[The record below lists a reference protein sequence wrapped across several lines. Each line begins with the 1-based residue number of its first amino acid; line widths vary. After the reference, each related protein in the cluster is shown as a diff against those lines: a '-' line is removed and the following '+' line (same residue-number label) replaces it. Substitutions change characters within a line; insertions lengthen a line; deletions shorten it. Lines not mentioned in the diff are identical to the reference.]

1 MLTGLRGR
9 YEPLYPNHS
18 TVAKAILCT
27 IFYTEAQRQ
36 TTTAYFLRVFMVTIP
51 SKTTT
56 EILAGVPGLLP
67 RHSRDLACSLHEIL
81 SSESL
86 VGLLSYYLPRSWLI
100 DWKNVL
106 FAAVLSCGPSR
117 PPLELIVRRSSKCK
131 CGQFQPYWEGRFYR
145 RIHVE
150 TQSGFL
156 QMLIAITPSFGIAAV
171 SCLGSMYP
179 LNKSLQ
185 RKSY

>member
-117 PPLELIVRRSSKCK
+117 PPLELTVWRSSKCK
-131 CGQFQPYWEGRFYR
+131 CGQFQPYWKGRFQEGYMSKLNQDFNR
-145 RIHVE
+145 RL
-150 TQSGFL
+150 FL
-156 QMLIAITPSFGIAAV
+156 LHLAFAQL
-171 SCLGSMYP
+171 L
-179 LNKSLQ
+179 
-185 RKSY
+185 